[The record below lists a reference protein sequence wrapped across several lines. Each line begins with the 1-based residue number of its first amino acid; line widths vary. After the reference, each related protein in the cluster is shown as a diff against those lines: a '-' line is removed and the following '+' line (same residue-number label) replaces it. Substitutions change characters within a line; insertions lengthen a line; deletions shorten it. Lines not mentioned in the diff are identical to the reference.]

1 MIASA
6 PIIKQKIQ
14 NIALQKG
21 SITFTFSLYGNP
33 YSIVLET
40 KRDAAMIRNRHD
52 FPWIDQVDEII
63 YAPFKSFEDNGITK
77 DDLSNINE
85 ITVESKLH
93 KVEKISAHSEC
104 GGTYLYVV
112 IGIKR

>member
-21 SITFTFSLYGNP
+21 GITFTFSIYGNQ

-40 KRDAAMIRNRHD
+40 KRDAAMIRNSHD

-63 YAPFKSFEDNGITK
+63 YAPFKSFEDNSLTI
-77 DDLSNINE
+77 DDLSNIKE
-85 ITVESKLH
+85 ITIESKTST
-93 KVEKISAHSEC
+93 VVKISPHSEC